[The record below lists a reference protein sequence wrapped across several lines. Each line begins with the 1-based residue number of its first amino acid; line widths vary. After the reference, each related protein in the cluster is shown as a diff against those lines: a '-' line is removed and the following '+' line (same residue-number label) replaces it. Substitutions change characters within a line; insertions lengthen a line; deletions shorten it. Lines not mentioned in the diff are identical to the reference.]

1 MTKLAFRQDMKVTL
15 EDHMGSDLKIAR
27 AARAS
32 TAKDDLDLPY
42 EGRVR
47 SLMRQNHSCYD
58 EVTEVLTGAGWKFW
72 PDVTDEDTFASLD
85 LESEEITFDKPS
97 RVIASQYDGE
107 MVQVKAL
114 SVDALVT
121 PNHRMV
127 HSIRLNAQSD
137 WSDYRLAKMEDIEGH
152 TFRLR
157 LGGGSVSRKG
167 IGLTDSEALLLG
179 FATADAHVESAP
191 VFHLH
196 KQRKINFLF
205 GLGFDTS
212 SNNDHYRVKGL
223 SSGVKEMLHD
233 TYADNR
239 HRRVPPRLM
248 REGSAHELSLF
259 LEGYLEGDG
268 SVSSTGKVTF
278 STVSKQ
284 LMDDLQAIGVMSGGA
299 VIEVTPADNRS
310 HNAYPTKNDLL
321 YRGTV
326 YRDRNARPR
335 IGWTHASRSKEIQ
348 RIEFSGMVY
357 CATVPKGTLYVRR
370 NGKAMWSGNSPFEH
384 NVVTVRVEVPKRVA
398 WEWER
403 HRTQAFSELSTRYAV
418 MLPEFYL
425 PPRERPI
432 LHVGKPM
439 DYRRELA
446 SGAVH
451 MAVNNRRRRHAKY
464 AWKAYEEDRDV
475 GVALEVAAEHLPPY
489 IYTRFWATANLH
501 NWLKFLDL
509 RLEEHALW
517 EIQEAADQVLDILM
531 ELYPVAVGA
540 WNEKRMTGE
549 IA

>member
-47 SLMRQNHSCYD
+47 SLMRQH
-58 EVTEVLTGAGWKFW
+58 
-72 PDVTDEDTFASLD
+72 
-85 LESEEITFDKPS
+85 
-97 RVIASQYDGE
+97 
-107 MVQVKAL
+107 
-114 SVDALVT
+114 
-121 PNHRMV
+121 
-127 HSIRLNAQSD
+127 
-137 WSDYRLAKMEDIEGH
+137 H
-152 TFRLR
+152 T
-157 LGGGSVSRKG
+157 
-167 IGLTDSEALLLG
+167 
-179 FATADAHVESAP
+179 
-191 VFHLH
+191 
-196 KQRKINFLF
+196 
-205 GLGFDTS
+205 
-212 SNNDHYRVKGL
+212 
-223 SSGVKEMLHD
+223 
-233 TYADNR
+233 
-239 HRRVPPRLM
+239 
-248 REGSAHELSLF
+248 
-259 LEGYLEGDG
+259 
-268 SVSSTGKVTF
+268 
-278 STVSKQ
+278 
-284 LMDDLQAIGVMSGGA
+284 
-299 VIEVTPADNRS
+299 
-310 HNAYPTKNDLL
+310 
-321 YRGTV
+321 
-326 YRDRNARPR
+326 
-335 IGWTHASRSKEIQ
+335 
-348 RIEFSGMVY
+348 
-357 CATVPKGTLYVRR
+357 
-370 NGKAMWSGNSPFEH
+370 SPFEH